1 MENENFNNRP
11 TVRHDRFWTGMAFL
25 IVGGILLGQKMGIA
39 FPNWL
44 FTWPMILILVGIVS
58 GFKHRFQ
65 NMSWIILI
73 GIGGIFLLDEIIGD
87 WELSRYIWPLSFLGI
102 GLLFVLNPKKKY
114 YMRRAYRDPVNYTAE
129 GQETENSSTEDVI
142 NSTSVFGGVKKVITS
157 KQFKGGSITCFM
169 GGAEYNLTQADISG
183 TVIIDI
189 TQVFGGTKLI
199 VPPHWDIRTES
210 VAIFAGIED
219 KRPVQPGS
227 FDPKKILILRG
238 TSIFGGIE
246 IRSY

>member
-1 MENENFNNRP
+1 MENEHFKNR
-11 TVRHDRFWTGMAFL
+11 TTENQSRFWTGMAFI
-25 IVGGILLGQKMGIA
+25 IVGGVLFGKKWGID
-39 FPNWL
+39 FPGWL
-44 FTWPMILILVGIVS
+44 FSWPMILILIGVVS

-73 GIGGIFLLDEIIGD
+73 GIGSIFLFDDILSN
-87 WELSRYIWPLSFLGI
+87 WEMRKYIWPLAFLGV
-102 GLLFVLNPKKKY
+102 GLLFILNPKKKY
-114 YMRRAYRDPVNYTAE
+114 HRSRRYS
-129 GQETENSSTEDVI
+129 ETGDFPLSGTDTLNSSTEDVI
-142 NSTSVFGGVKKVITS
+142 DSTSFFGGVKKVITS
-157 KQFKGGSITCFM
+157 KNFKGGSITCFM
-169 GGAEYNLTQADISG
+169 GGAEYNLTQADITG

-227 FDPKKILILRG
+227 FDPNKILILKG
-238 TSIFGGIE
+238 TSVFGGIE

>member
-1 MENENFNNRP
+1 MRNENFNIRP
-11 TVRHDRFWTGMAFL
+11 SDRQNRFWTGMVFI
-25 IVGGILLGQKMGIA
+25 IVGGFLFGKKWGIEL
-39 FPNWL
+39 PEWL
-44 FTWPMILILVGIVS
+44 FTWPMILILVGVVS

-73 GIGGIFLLDEIIGD
+73 GIGSIFLLDDIMSN
-87 WELSRYIWPLSFLGI
+87 WELRKYIWPLAFLGI
-102 GLLFVLNPKKKY
+102 GLLFILNPKKNY
-114 YMRRAYRDPVNYTAE
+114 YRNQRYTDPGDFAMS

-169 GGAEYNLTQADISG
+169 GGAEYNLTQSDISG

-189 TQVFGGTKLI
+189 TQIFGGTKLI

-227 FDPKKILILRG
+227 FDPNKILILRG

>member
-1 MENENFNNRP
+1 MRNENFNYKP
-11 TVRHDRFWTGMAFL
+11 YERHNRFWTGVAF
-25 IVGGILLGQKMGIA
+25 IIIGGVLFGKKWGID
-39 FPNWL
+39 FPQWL
-44 FTWPMILILVGIVS
+44 FTWPMILILVGVVS

-73 GIGGIFLLDEIIGD
+73 GIGSIFLLDD
-87 WELSRYIWPLSFLGI
+87 VMTNWELRKYIWPMAFLGI
-102 GLLFVLNPKKKY
+102 GLLFILNPKKKY
-114 YMRRAYRDPVNYTAE
+114 IGSWRYKVPGDFGMSGE
-129 GQETENSSTEDVI
+129 ETENSSAEDVI

-169 GGAEYNLTQADISG
+169 GGAEYNLTQSDISG

-189 TQVFGGTKLI
+189 TQIFGGTKLI

-227 FDPKKILILRG
+227 FDPNKILILRG